1 MSNTRQTILLSGGT
15 SGIGYQLLDQLH
27 DRGHRLVVIARNENR
42 LQQLVTQ
49 YESVATY
56 TCDLSSRSQIES
68 VATKIADRHPDI
80 SMLINNAGVQYT
92 PSLLDDDFSF
102 DSIEYEMTV
111 NFLSH
116 VWLTALLLPNLLQQ
130 NNTAAIV
137 NISSGLAFAPKTR
150 SAIYCASKAAI
161 HSFSQSLRYQLADT
175 PVRVQE
181 VILPLVDTP
190 MTQGRGSN
198 KISAACAATQIIRGI
213 ERQQPEIYIGKAKL
227 LPLLMRISPSTVRKI
242 MRRY

>member
-1 MSNTRQTILLSGGT
+1 MSNSTQTILLSGGT

-27 DRGHRLVVIARNENR
+27 GRGHHLVVVARNENR
-42 LQQLVTQ
+42 LAQLAAQ
-49 YESVATY
+49 YERITSYA
-56 TCDLSSRSQIES
+56 CDLSSRSQIES
-68 VATKIADRHPDI
+68 LATKISERHPDI

-92 PSLLDDDFSF
+92 PGFLDDDFSF

-116 VWLTALLLPNLLQQ
+116 VWLTALLLPSLLQQ
-130 NNTAAIV
+130 NNHAAIV

-161 HSFSQSLRYQLADT
+161 HSFSQSLRYQLAAT

-198 KISAACAATQIIRGI
+198 KISAEWAATQIIRGI
-213 ERQQPEIYIGKAKL
+213 ERQRPEIYIGKAKL
-227 LPLLMRISPSTVRKI
+227 LPLLMRISPSTVKKI
-242 MRRY
+242 MRKY